1 MLLNF
6 ANSSRFEILTECKS
20 AIIFC
25 SKLEVP
31 ELTGSGSSSF
41 SKGKRTLGVFSNL
54 HFLMLFFHDSEG
66 LSKLGCPMVDPV
78 KASWIFYKSKPRL
91 GSL

>member
-6 ANSSRFEILTECKS
+6 ANSSGFEFLTECKS

-25 SKLEVP
+25 SKSEVP

-41 SKGKRTLGVFSNL
+41 SKGKQTLGVFSNL
-54 HFLMLFFHDSEG
+54 RFLMFFHNSEG

-78 KASWIFYKSKPRL
+78 EASWIFYKSKPCL